1 MKLIYRD
8 LVIYRIK
15 VVFGKPMR
23 ASRHIKCLV
32 EWNQFFLGMEPLYPL
47 NIIERTFPH
56 LREQREDAE
65 KELRLNP
72 KVEETFE
79 RSIDERA
86 FDDENLYSV
95 IHYEGASTGKHL
107 STFA

>member
-1 MKLIYRD
+1 
-8 LVIYRIK
+8 
-15 VVFGKPMR
+15 MR
-23 ASRHIKCLV
+23 ALSHLKCLF
-32 EWNQFFLGMEPLYPL
+32 EWNQFFLCMEPLYPL

-56 LREQREDAE
+56 LREQREKAE

-86 FDDENLYSV
+86 FDDENLYFDV
-95 IHYEGASTGKHL
+95 NYEGGSIGKLL

>member
-1 MKLIYRD
+1 
-8 LVIYRIK
+8 
-15 VVFGKPMR
+15 MR

-56 LREQREDAE
+56 LREQREEAE

-79 RSIDERA
+79 RSIDETA
-86 FDDENLYSV
+86 FDDENLYFD
-95 IHYEGASTGKHL
+95 IHYEGGSTGKHL